1 MDEEDLALLRSAVQR
16 LENPTLAGRLT
27 KLAGKPIQ
35 MLSGSLPAAANA
47 LIASSSRR
55 GIEAAVAVAQKTMA
69 RQSTNSRRLH
79 TALATLSG
87 AAGGAFGLVALPF
100 EVPASTVI
108 MTRAI
113 LEIARAHGEDIA
125 DPATALSSV
134 EVFALGGRSETS
146 ADESGYFAVRG
157 MLAASITEAGRFIA
171 QHGVTAEASPVLVR
185 FISQV
190 ASRFGFVLTQKIAAQ
205 TIPIIGA
212 VGGASLNY
220 VFAEHFQELGQAHF
234 TIRKLE
240 RSYGAEVVRAEYER
254 MAGRSG

>member
-1 MDEEDLALLRSAVQR
+1 
-16 LENPTLAGRLT
+16 
-27 KLAGKPIQ
+27 
-35 MLSGSLPAAANA
+35 
-47 LIASSSRR
+47 
-55 GIEAAVAVAQKTMA
+55 
-69 RQSTNSRRLH
+69 
-79 TALATLSG
+79 
-87 AAGGAFGLVALPF
+87 
-100 EVPASTVI
+100 

-125 DPATALSSV
+125 DPATALSCV